1 MSRIP
6 PKQWSEVGLLYMEVG
21 RELEEFAGR
30 LLGSSDGACDVAQ
43 ETFEAAAIRWGR
55 LRSLDRQA
63 QRAWLFR
70 FVKNKVFEQWRSA
83 GRRAPLPD
91 VPDSPSAFDTPRTA
105 AANVLLERC
114 WAAIG
119 ALPPTRR
126 RVALLRWQG
135 DWTAREIAEHLG
147 MTASTV
153 RVHLHGAR
161 RVLLEKFGM
170 EILFPSDWWVTL
182 QEEVPSEQR

>member
-6 PKQWSEVGLLYMEVG
+6 PKHWSEISLLYMEVS

-30 LLGSSDGACDVAQ
+30 LLGSSHTSSDVTQ
-43 ETFEAAAIRWGR
+43 EAFEAAALRWGR
-55 LRSLDRQA
+55 LRSLDRSA

-70 FVKNKVFEQWRSA
+70 FVRLKVFEKWRSA

-91 VPDSPSAFDTPRTA
+91 DLDCPSVFDTPQTA

-114 WAAIG
+114 WDAID
-119 ALPPTRR
+119 ALPPMRR

-161 RVLLEKFGM
+161 KVLLEKFGT
-170 EILFPSDWWVTL
+170 EILFPSDWWESL

>member
-6 PKQWSEVGLLYMEVG
+6 PTHQAEVASLYLEVG
-21 RELEEFAGR
+21 RELTEYAGR
-30 LLGSSDGACDVAQ
+30 LLGSSHTASDVAQ
-43 ETFEAAAIRWGR
+43 EAFEGAAIRWGR

-70 FVKNKVFEQWRSA
+70 FAKLKVFEKWRSA

-91 VPDSPSAFDTPRTA
+91 IPDSPSEFDTSRTA

-114 WAAIG
+114 WDAIA

-135 DWTAREIAEHLG
+135 DWTVREIAAHLG
-147 MTASTV
+147 MTTGTV

-161 RVLLEKFGM
+161 KVLLEKFGT
-170 EILFPSDWWVTL
+170 EILFPSDWWESL